1 MHAPIEKSSEQKR
14 YQETRKV
21 TLVGSVVD
29 LVLAVAKVAVGFISN
44 SQALIAD
51 GIHSFSDLVTDVMV
65 LFAAKH
71 GSQEADADHPYG
83 HARYE
88 TIATVALGIAL
99 ILVGFGI
106 AYDAIRRLY
115 EPELLFHPGWMAFI
129 VACISIVAKEA
140 IFRYTMHVANKLRS
154 NLLRAN
160 AWHSRSDAISSVI
173 VAIGVLGSI
182 AGLEYL
188 DSIAAIGV
196 AFMIAKIGADFSWH
210 SIREL
215 VDTGL
220 DTEIVE
226 KIKDVI
232 RSVKGVESLH
242 FLRTRRMGADAL
254 VDVHIQ
260 VGPKVSVSEGHQ
272 ISESVRQKL
281 IAEVNEVSEVL
292 VHIDPEDDEVTTSSD
307 GLPLR
312 EDVLQ
317 KLNQEWR
324 DIPLAENI
332 EDVTLHYLDGKIH
345 PELRIPLHAVKDIQ
359 QARDAAEEIRQAC
372 KKIEEIGDVR
382 IDFTSASK

>member
-1 MHAPIEKSSEQKR
+1 MQSPVKKSSEQAR
-14 YQETRKV
+14 YEESRRV
-21 TLVGSVVD
+21 TLIGSVID
-29 LVLAVAKVAVGFISN
+29 FVLAVAKIAVGLISN

-51 GIHSFSDLVTDVMV
+51 GIHSFSDLLTDVMV
-65 LFAAKH
+65 LVAAKH
-71 GSQEADADHPYG
+71 GSQEADENHPYG

-88 TIATVALGIAL
+88 TIATVALGITL
-99 ILVGFGI
+99 ILIGFGI

-115 EPELLFHPGWMAFI
+115 EPELLLHPGWLAFV

-140 IFRYTMHVANKLRS
+140 IFQYTMHVANKLRS

-160 AWHSRSDAISSVI
+160 AWHSRSDAISSII

-226 KIKDVI
+226 KIEDII

-272 ISESVRQKL
+272 ISERVRQRL
-281 IAEVNEVSEVL
+281 IEEVSEVSEVL
-292 VHIDPEDDEVTTSSD
+292 VHIDPEDDEVVTSSD

-317 KLNQEWR
+317 KLNREWR
-324 DIPLAENI
+324 DIPLAKSI

-345 PELRIPLHAVKDIQ
+345 PELRIPLHAATDIQ
-359 QARDAAEEIRQAC
+359 QARGAAEEIRQAC
-372 KKIEEIGDVR
+372 KKIKEIGDVR
-382 IDFTSASK
+382 IDFTYAPK

>member
-1 MHAPIEKSSEQKR
+1 MHEKSSTAR
-14 YQETRKV
+14 YHEIRKV
-21 TLVGSVVD
+21 TLIGSVVD
-29 LVLAVAKVAVGFISN
+29 FLLAALKITVGILGS

-51 GIHSFSDLVTDVMV
+51 GVHSLSDLVTDAMV
-65 LFAAKH
+65 LVAAKH
-71 GSQEADADHPYG
+71 GSADADEEHPYG
-83 HARYE
+83 HARFE
-88 TIATVALGIAL
+88 TLATVGLGIAL

-115 EPELLFHPGWMAFI
+115 QPELLFHPGWMVFF
-129 VACISIVAKEA
+129 VACISIASKEV
-140 IFRYTMHVANKLRS
+140 IFHYTMNAAKKLRS

-160 AWHSRSDAISSVI
+160 AWHSRSDAISSII
-173 VAIGVLGSI
+173 VAVGVLGSI

-220 DTEIVE
+220 DTKTVE
-226 KIKDVI
+226 HIKKII
-232 RSVKGVESLH
+232 QSVNGVDDLH

-272 ISESVRQKL
+272 ISESVRQRL
-281 IAEVNEVSEVL
+281 INEVNEVHDVL
-292 VHIDPEDDEVTTSSD
+292 VHIDPEDDVAGQASS

-312 EDVLQ
+312 EEVLQ
-317 KLNQEWR
+317 KLHQQWQ
-324 DIPLAENI
+324 DIPLAEKI
-332 EDVTLHYLDGKIH
+332 ENMTLHYLDGKIH
-345 PELRIPLHAVKDIQ
+345 IELSIPLRAAENIQ
-359 QARDAAEEIRQAC
+359 QATDAAKAIRTASM
-372 KKIEEIGDVR
+372 KIEGIGD
-382 IDFTSASK
+382 IKIAFTDAQN

>member
-1 MHAPIEKSSEQKR
+1 MHAPVEKSSEQSR
-14 YQETRKV
+14 YEESRKV
-21 TLVGSVVD
+21 TLIGSVVD
-29 LVLAVAKVAVGFISN
+29 LVLAVAKVAVGFVSG

-51 GIHSFSDLVTDVMV
+51 GVHSFSDLVTDVMV
-65 LFAAKH
+65 LVAAKH
-71 GSQEADADHPYG
+71 GSQEADEDHPYG

-99 ILVGFGI
+99 IMVGVGI

-115 EPELLFHPGWMAFI
+115 EPELLLHPGWLAFV
-129 VACISIVAKEA
+129 VACISIAAKEA

-188 DSIAAIGV
+188 DAIAAIGV

-220 DTEIVE
+220 DAEVVV
-226 KIKDVI
+226 KIKDII
-232 RSVKGVESLH
+232 RSVRGVESLH

-260 VGPKVSVSEGHQ
+260 VDPKVSVSEGHQ

-281 IAEVNEVSEVL
+281 IEEVNEVSEVL

-312 EDVLQ
+312 EDILL
-317 KLNQEWR
+317 KLKQEWH

-345 PELRIPLHAVKDIQ
+345 LELHIPLNAAKDIQ
-359 QARDAAEEIRQAC
+359 QARDAAEEIRHAC

-382 IDFTSASK
+382 IDFTYAP